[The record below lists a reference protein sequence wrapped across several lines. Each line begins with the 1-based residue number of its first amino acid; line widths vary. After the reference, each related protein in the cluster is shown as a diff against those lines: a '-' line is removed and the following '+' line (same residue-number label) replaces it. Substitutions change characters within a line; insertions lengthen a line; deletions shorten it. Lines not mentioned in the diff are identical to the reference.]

1 MKTKT
6 LLLTALLAGT
16 GFASAQ
22 TFRTNTVVYL
32 AGSQAFSRLDNL
44 AINDYATRNGYSL
57 VATTASANPVPAKAV
72 LYRRAVT
79 NSTGTIVTV
88 DLINVRQTGS
98 EAGIQSLAGNGRQT
112 VSFLPNN
119 ANRLNLPDDDSSYTN
134 PQQAHIAT
142 SPVWQRSSRFAKGA
156 RVNGVT
162 YRELFEVSPAPSV
175 PGIAAQ
181 TWAWSASSN
190 FPTNAANITSQVA
203 RALFKDG
210 HVPLS
215 FFTGNSADA
224 IHGVW
229 LIGRDIA
236 AGARIAPLQESGY
249 GSLIGVRQ
257 FEVTTNGGQVAL
269 RLEPAE
275 TVLGIGQAVGNSG
288 YNGTTP
294 QLNATRTP
302 IPANLKVDLLG
313 NGTFAP
319 SPYTGTNYLIQYNG
333 FAQSTS
339 AGVVTLKWNGVTP
352 GTNTV
357 ASGAYSLW
365 TYEHL
370 YRQPLTPAQLNTPVG
385 RNINLISTHVAR
397 FINELSS
404 SEIIAQ
410 AGTGYLNIGDLAVK
424 RDSDGGVITKK

>member
-6 LLLTALLAGT
+6 FLIAALLAGA

-22 TFRTNTVVYL
+22 TFRTNSVVYL
-32 AGSQAFSRLDNL
+32 AGSQAFSKLDNL
-44 AINDYATRNGYSL
+44 AISNYAAERGYQL
-57 VATTASANPVPAKAV
+57 VASTGSTNAVNAKAL
-72 LYRRAVT
+72 LYRKQVT
-79 NSTGTIVTV
+79 NNGIVTV
-88 DLINVRQTGS
+88 DLINVHQTGS
-98 EAGIQSLAGNGRQT
+98 EAGVQSLAGNGRQT
-112 VSFLPNN
+112 VPFLPNN
-119 ANRLNLPDDDSSYTN
+119 ANTLGLPDASSSYSN

-142 SPVWQRSSRFAKGA
+142 SPVWQKSSRFAKGA
-156 RVNGVT
+156 RVGTVT
-162 YRELFEVSPAPSV
+162 YKELVEVAPASGV

-190 FPTNAANITSQVA
+190 FPVDAANITSQVA

-215 FFTGNSADA
+215 FFTGNSADVTN
-224 IHGVW
+224 GVW

-249 GSLIGVRQ
+249 GSLNPVRQ

-275 TVLGIGQAVGNSG
+275 SVLGINQPVGNSG

-294 QLNATRTP
+294 QLNATKTA
-302 IPANLKVDLLG
+302 IPANLRVDINGSG
-313 NGTFAP
+313 NFVP

-333 FAQSTS
+333 FAQSSS

-352 GTNTV
+352 GTNGV

-370 YRQPLTPAQLNTPVG
+370 YRQPFTPAQLRAPLGSNVVAISQAVATY
-385 RNINLISTHVAR
+385 INNLTSAQ
-397 FINELSS
+397 
-404 SEIIAQ
+404 IASQ
-410 AGTGYLNIGDLAVK
+410 AGVGYLNTSDLIVK
-424 RDSDGGVITKK
+424 RDSDGGVITKKQ